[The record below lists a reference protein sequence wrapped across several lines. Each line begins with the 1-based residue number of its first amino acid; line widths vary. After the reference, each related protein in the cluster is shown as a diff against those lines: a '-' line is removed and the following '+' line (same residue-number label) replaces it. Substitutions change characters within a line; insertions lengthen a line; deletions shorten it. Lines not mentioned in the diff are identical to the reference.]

1 MESPL
6 IRKLRQFI
14 PLTAGEKAAL
24 GRIGGHVQAARPRDV
39 LLDQG
44 RSTGV
49 AVLLHSGWAIRHR
62 TLRDGRRQIIDFVL
76 PGDLCDPS
84 SYFQRHADC
93 AVSAITDGTY
103 SLVRAWE
110 ILDLIAASPRLGAF
124 FWWLE
129 AQEGQYLRA
138 HLVAVGRLTAYER
151 IAYLVWE
158 LWTRLR
164 AVGLVEQNTFTL
176 PANQALIADATG
188 LSHVHVSRTLSRMA
202 REKLLRRLDRRYQ
215 ILDPARFRQIA
226 QVEDVTASRRLPD
239 AIAARLKRY

>member
-14 PLTAGEKAAL
+14 PLTPGEKAAL
-24 GRIGGHVQAARPRDV
+24 GRIGGHALPARAHDV

-44 RSTGV
+44 RGTGI

-84 SYFQRHADC
+84 SFFQRHADC
-93 AVSAITDGTY
+93 AVSAITDGSYT
-103 SLVRAWE
+103 LVRAWE

-129 AQEGQYLRA
+129 SQEGQYLRS

-164 AVGLVEQNTFTL
+164 AVGLVEQNSFTL

-188 LSHVHVSRTLSRMA
+188 LSHVHVSRTLSRMQ

-215 ILDPARFRQIA
+215 ILDPPRFRQIA
-226 QVEDVTASRRLPD
+226 QVEDFTASRRLPD
-239 AIAARLKRY
+239 AVAARLKRY

>member
-1 MESPL
+1 MDPPL
-6 IRKLRQFI
+6 IRKLRQFV
-14 PLTAGEKAAL
+14 PLTQGEKAAL
-24 GRIGGHVQAARPRDV
+24 GRICGHAQPAKPRDV

-44 RSTGV
+44 RDTGV

-84 SYFQRHADC
+84 GYFQRHADC
-93 AVSAITDGTY
+93 SVSAITEGTY
-103 SLVRAWE
+103 SLVRARE
-110 ILDLIAASPRLGAF
+110 ILDLIATSPRLGAF

-129 AQEGQYLRA
+129 AQEEHYLRA

-158 LWTRLR
+158 LWARLR
-164 AVGLVEQNTFTL
+164 AVGLAEENTFSL

-188 LSHVHVSRTLSRMA
+188 LSHVHVSRTLGRME
-202 REKLLRRLDRRYQ
+202 REKLLRRVERRVQ

-226 QVEDVTASRRLPD
+226 QVEEFTASRRLPD
-239 AIAARLKRY
+239 AVAARLKRY

>member
-14 PLTAGEKAAL
+14 PLTAAEKAAL
-24 GRIGGHVQAARPRDV
+24 AGIGGRPRPAKARDI

-44 RSTGV
+44 RGTGV

-62 TLRDGRRQIIDFVL
+62 TLRDGRRQIVDFVL

-84 SYFQRHADC
+84 MYFQRHTDC
-93 AVSAITDGTY
+93 AVSAITAGTY

-110 ILDLIAASPRLGAF
+110 ILDLLAASPRLGAF

-129 AQEGQYLRA
+129 AQEEQYLRA

-158 LWTRLR
+158 LWSRLR
-164 AVGLVEQNTFTL
+164 AVGLAEAQAFSL
-176 PANQALIADATG
+176 PATQGLIADATG
-188 LSHVHVSRTLSRMA
+188 LSHVHVSRTLGRME
-202 REKLLRRLDRRYQ
+202 REGLLRRLEHRYQ

-226 QVEDVTASRRLPD
+226 QVDEFTSSRRLPD
-239 AIAARLKRY
+239 AVAARLKRY

>member
-1 MESPL
+1 M
-6 IRKLRQFI
+6 
-14 PLTAGEKAAL
+14 PLTPSEKAVL
-24 GRIGGHVQAARPRDV
+24 GRVGGHLQPARPRDV

-62 TLRDGRRQIIDFVL
+62 TLRDGRRQVIDFVL

-84 SYFQRHADC
+84 SFFQRHTDC
-93 AVSAITDGTY
+93 AVSAITDGSY
-103 SLVRAWE
+103 SLVRASE
-110 ILDLIAASPRLGAF
+110 ILDLIAVSPRLGAF

-129 AQEGQYLRA
+129 SQEEQYLRA

-164 AVGLVEQNTFTL
+164 AVGLAQENTFWL
-176 PANQALIADATG
+176 PANQAMIADATG

-202 REKLLRRLDRRYQ
+202 REKLLRRLDHQYR

-226 QVEDVTASRRLPD
+226 QVEDVIASRRLPD
-239 AIAARLKRY
+239 AVAARLRRY

>member
-6 IRKLRQFI
+6 SRKLRQFI
-14 PLTAGEKAAL
+14 PLTPGETAAL
-24 GRIGGHVQAARPRDV
+24 GRIGGHVQTARPHDV

-44 RSTGV
+44 RGTGV

-84 SYFQRHADC
+84 SFFQRHADC

-103 SLVRAWE
+103 SLVPAWE

-129 AQEGQYLRA
+129 AQEEQYLRA

-158 LWTRLR
+158 LWSRLR
-164 AVGLVEQNTFTL
+164 AVGLVEQNTFSV

-202 REKLLRRLDRRYQ
+202 REKLLRRLDHRYQ
-215 ILDPARFRQIA
+215 ILNPARFRQIA
-226 QVEDVTASRRLPD
+226 QVEDFTASRRLPD
-239 AIAARLKRY
+239 SVAARLKRY